1 MPSLTLSRRHALVAV
16 VCALGVVLGATRLV
30 STSHPSSASL
40 APSPIVT
47 APQASGGKATRA
59 IVVDVEGAVR
69 RPGVYHLPAGARI
82 ADAIERAGGT
92 TRRAAGA
99 LVNLAAPLTDGEQVL
114 VPRAGDSGAAT
125 SGQTG
130 PSPTAPIDL
139 NTATVEQLDTLPGVG
154 PVTAQK
160 IVDYR
165 REHGPFTSVDQLD
178 AISGIGPTRIENL
191 RRHVVP

>member
-99 LVNLAAPLTDGEQVL
+99 LVNLAAPLTDGEQV
-114 VPRAGDSGAAT
+114 
-125 SGQTG
+125 
-130 PSPTAPIDL
+130 
-139 NTATVEQLDTLPGVG
+139 DTLPGVG

-191 RRHVVP
+191 RGHVVP